1 MLLKKILLATVALVL
16 IAFLT
21 LAGMA
26 WSRLQP
32 EVNLLELPDNLIS
45 HSGDRGQ
52 DLLQN
57 ANAKMDYAP
66 LAENF
71 ESQELRSFCG
81 VASGV
86 AVLNALGRNIDQKSF
101 FDHDSPD
108 AKSRMDV
115 TFGGMTLDEFAT
127 LLAAHGGV
135 VEVYHA
141 DSIDVEAF
149 REIMRRNL
157 NEPGNYIV
165 VNYQREELGQRRVG
179 HISPVAA
186 YDEESELVLILDT
199 ASYNYP
205 PTWVPLTQLH
215 EAMKAVDPSSGK
227 SRGFV
232 EVSGLAD

>member
-1 MLLKKILLATVALVL
+1 MLKKILLGTVALVL
-16 IAFLT
+16 IAFLA

-32 EVNLLELPDNLIS
+32 EINLLELPDNLVS
-45 HSGDRGQ
+45 HSGNRGQ
-52 DLLQN
+52 ELLQN
-57 ANAKMDYAP
+57 ANAKLDYVL

-86 AVLNALGRNIDQKSF
+86 AVLNSLGRNIDQRSF

-127 LLAAHGGV
+127 LLAAHGAV
-135 VEVYHA
+135 VAVHHA
-141 DSIDVEAF
+141 DSIEVDEF
-149 REIMRRNL
+149 REIVRRNL

-232 EVSGLAD
+232 EVSGLVE